1 MKTKKYLIS
10 AMALLLMATM
20 GACSAK
26 PADKKEAK
34 KTEEKKEEKKD
45 EKKEEKKD
53 PASKEEKEAT
63 VAVLEEQKALEL
75 AIPTNTDADKKSI
88 KSKYKS
94 LIDSVKEDKLSKAEV
109 LKLKAGSE
117 KYIKSVKA
125 AQGKGEKK
133 DKK

>member
-45 EKKEEKKD
+45 EKKD

-88 KSKYKS
+88 ESKYKS

>member
-34 KTEEKKEEKKD
+34 KTEEKKEENKD

-88 KSKYKS
+88 ESKYKS
-94 LIDSVKEDKLSKAEV
+94 LIDSVKEDKMSKAEV

>member
-26 PADKKEAK
+26 PVDKKEAK

-88 KSKYKS
+88 ESKYKS

>member
-45 EKKEEKKD
+45 

-88 KSKYKS
+88 ESKYKS

>member
-34 KTEEKKEEKKD
+34 KTEEKKD

-88 KSKYKS
+88 ESKYKS

>member
-34 KTEEKKEEKKD
+34 KTEEKKEENKE

-75 AIPTNTDADKKSI
+75 AIPTNTDSDKKSI
-88 KSKYKS
+88 ESKYKS

>member
-34 KTEEKKEEKKD
+34 KTEEKKDEKKE

-88 KSKYKS
+88 ESKYKS

>member
-34 KTEEKKEEKKD
+34 KTEEKKEENKE

-63 VAVLEEQKALEL
+63 VAVLEEQKSLEL
-75 AIPTNTDADKKSI
+75 AIPTNTDSDKKSI
-88 KSKYKS
+88 ESKYKS